1 MRWKVIFGSLY
12 FAPVHFLFSLNA
24 GSSWGFCSSSLSV
37 KWDQIGLNN
46 TQKNFLAFS
55 QFYKTTQ
62 HNCSRLNDA
71 WVWFVCARGQCWAC
85 NTVKEQI
92 SLIIMRLRFNH
103 NKLCCDD
110 KLCFSVNIFF
120 FPFSLHEIFCFIQI
134 SCAHI
139 INIPYFLHPY
149 RIRSLRIFFLLLL
162 FSSMIEWFATRQG
175 TKR

>member
-1 MRWKVIFGSLY
+1 MKWLTTSAFEMKSNFRFFVIRPSSRFVLAQCWKFLRVLFFIVISKVGSNWSQQHTKKL
-12 FAPVHFLFSLNA
+12 PCV
-24 GSSWGFCSSSLSV
+24 
-37 KWDQIGLNN
+37 
-46 TQKNFLAFS
+46 S

-71 WVWFVCARGQCWAC
+71 WVRFVCARGQCWAC

-149 RIRSLRIFFLLLL
+149 RIRSLRIFFLLL
-162 FSSMIEWFATRQG
+162 FYN
-175 TKR
+175 